1 MREMLKVKQCF
12 LDNFYVDEVTYLSN
26 DCIYLFRYFLDL
38 QESEAS
44 FITTKYPKLWEMF
57 SNYWGI
63 MAPQRTLLA
72 LDEDFT
78 NKYGDRWSSRYLYNL
93 SKSKASVLLVPSD
106 MKKYRLHNLYMY
118 LLFKYGRKWD
128 GLCSAFLLQ
137 YNPIHNY
144 DMEEDEKYNT
154 YLETSDDT
162 DNYTN
167 GFNSSTASPTDKSEN
182 TVIVDGDWDNNKR
195 NLQRS
200 GNIGVTTTQKMLQ
213 EEIEI
218 KRYNILNEI
227 FEDIA
232 SELTLSVY

>member
-1 MREMLKVKQCF
+1 MREMIKVKQCF
-12 LDNFYVDEVTYLSN
+12 LDNFYIDDSVWLNN
-26 DCIYLFRYFLDL
+26 DCIFLFRYILSL
-38 QESEAS
+38 STNEYNTINSL
-44 FITTKYPKLWEMF
+44 YPNLNQMF
-57 SNYWGI
+57 THYWQTIGDGI
-63 MAPQRTLLA
+63 LLM

-78 NKYGDRWSSRYLYNL
+78 NKYGDRWSSRFLYNL
-93 SKSKASVLLVPSD
+93 SKSKASLVLVPTD
-106 MKKYRLHNLYMY
+106 MKKYRLRNLWYY

-128 GLCSAFLLQ
+128 GLCSAFLLE

-154 YLETSDDT
+154 YLETSDNT

-182 TVIVDGDWDNNKR
+182 TVTVDGDWDNNKR
-195 NLQRS
+195 NLKRS

-218 KRYNILNEI
+218 KRYNILNEM

-232 SELTLSVY
+232 SELTLSIY